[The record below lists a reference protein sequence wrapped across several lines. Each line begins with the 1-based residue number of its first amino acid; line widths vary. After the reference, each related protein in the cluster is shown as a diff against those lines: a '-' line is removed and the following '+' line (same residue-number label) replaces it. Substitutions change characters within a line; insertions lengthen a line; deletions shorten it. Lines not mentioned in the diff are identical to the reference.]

1 MFSATASD
9 GLSHKAGPFVDLLGK
24 LESQYAWTGSHDSL
38 ATSPVREL
46 PRPEASM
53 VNMRTISERKYVIYA
68 RTTFGKHQD
77 VSCKISDCDIT
88 LREHKNARKG
98 RIDGNICLYQI

>member
-9 GLSHKAGPFVDLLGK
+9 GLSDKAGSFVDLLGK
-24 LESQYAWTGSHDSL
+24 LESQYAWTSSHDAL
-38 ATSPVREL
+38 VTSPVREL
-46 PRPEASM
+46 SGSEASM
-53 VNMRTISERKYVIYA
+53 VNMRTISERKNVIYA

-88 LREHKNARKG
+88 LREHENARKG
-98 RIDGNICLYQI
+98 RVDGNICLYQI